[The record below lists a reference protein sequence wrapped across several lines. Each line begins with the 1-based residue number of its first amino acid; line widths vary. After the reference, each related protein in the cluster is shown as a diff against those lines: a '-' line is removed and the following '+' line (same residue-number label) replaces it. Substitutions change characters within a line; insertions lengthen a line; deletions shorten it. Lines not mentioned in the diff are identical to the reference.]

1 MALWPRLPLWWRCK
15 KRGSEICSQR
25 LSITVHWGCVSEG
38 RVNPDIFQEVK
49 FLRKRMWRRRQKHG
63 NSGTHPAALAAP
75 SVNCCLETKQRSSLF
90 SSLFSFWLEN
100 LQFSLWFAVKRISI
114 KLLGWIGLLIFRYD
128 SGHSYNRVLIVANTC
143 HKNYCCWQKSF
154 PYGRKERK
162 GDKEKREI
170 QVKKRGWLDVRIWDC
185 PFLNSFFSASFHQIT
200 EKPHKSVNSHHC
212 SFSIKLLL
220 SVTHPLSYLHVIL
233 CFTFKKQVVNFVSI
247 SNLRSRQDSQPGDV

>member
-15 KRGSEICSQR
+15 KRGSEVCSQR

-90 SSLFSFWLEN
+90 SSPFSFWLEN

-114 KLLGWIGLLIFRYD
+114 KLLGWIGLLLFRYD
-128 SGHSYNRVLIVANTC
+128 SGHSYNHVLIVANTC
-143 HKNYCCWQKSF
+143 PKNYWTKIL
-154 PYGRKERK
+154 GVVGKRKVISIWKKRKKGGQGEK
-162 GDKEKREI
+162 GDTS
-170 QVKKRGWLDVRIWDC
+170 KKRGWLDVRIWDC

-200 EKPHKSVNSHHC
+200 EKPHKSVNSHPNSHHC
-212 SFSIKLLL
+212 SFSIKLHFQ
-220 SVTHPLSYLHVIL
+220 SPTP
-233 CFTFKKQVVNFVSI
+233 
-247 SNLRSRQDSQPGDV
+247 